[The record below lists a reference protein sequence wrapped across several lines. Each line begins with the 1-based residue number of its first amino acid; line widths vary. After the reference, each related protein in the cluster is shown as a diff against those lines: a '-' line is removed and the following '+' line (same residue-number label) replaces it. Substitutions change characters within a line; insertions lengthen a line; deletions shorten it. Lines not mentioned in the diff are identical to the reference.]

1 MGDDRPWTAPISTPP
16 VDVTFQDLDPRFGLR
31 DDDDWGTLFP
41 TDGSVRAGGASSNR
55 TFLVAMM
62 HELHC
67 LDVIRVALV
76 TNRSDLVSHSEHCL
90 RYMLQAVHCAADT
103 TLEEDEMI
111 LVDGQW
117 MHAVYAYKARH
128 KCRDRTQLDRFLVEM
143 EGRPEIP
150 QGPSINA

>member
-1 MGDDRPWTAPISTPP
+1 MGDDRPWSAPIHTPP
-16 VDVTFQDLDPRFGLR
+16 VEVMFEDLDPRFGLR
-31 DDDDWGTLFP
+31 NDDDWGTLFP
-41 TDGSVRAGGASSNR
+41 TDGSVRAGGATSNR

-111 LVDGQW
+111 LVDGKW

-150 QGPSINA
+150 QGPSTNA